1 MFHGP
6 VSLPDVPITRVR
18 DLYSTFRNLIHEIAK
33 FGIVGAF
40 NYVVDAVLS
49 NVFHFGIGLGPL
61 TSKGLST
68 VIAATSSYF
77 LNRHWTWRNR
87 ARTGLFREYRLFMAL
102 SAIALAITLVPL
114 GLTYYVFGW
123 HGKLAFNI
131 SANVIGVGL
140 AMVFRFWSF
149 KRWVFLAPPTA
160 DEPVPSPAEATART
174 TI

>member
-1 MFHGP
+1 MSAVFHGP

-87 ARTGLFREYRLFMAL
+87 ARTGLFREYRLFMASSPSTSPRTS
-102 SAIALAITLVPL
+102 SASASPWCSGSGRSSAGCSSRRRVRRSPCRRPRRRR
-114 GLTYYVFGW
+114 
-123 HGKLAFNI
+123 HGRRSSG
-131 SANVIGVGL
+131 SAH
-140 AMVFRFWSF
+140 
-149 KRWVFLAPPTA
+149 P
-160 DEPVPSPAEATART
+160 
-174 TI
+174 